1 MTKTVE
7 QIRQEAVADVL
18 QQQARQD
25 ALDAMYFAAGRDNP
39 MHELHSRYTGLAQ
52 SRS

>member
-1 MTKTVE
+1 MTKTTE
-7 QIRQEAVADVL
+7 QIRKDAVADVL

-25 ALDAMYFAAGRDNP
+25 ELDAMYFADGRGET
-39 MHELHSRYTGLAQ
+39 MHKLHSLYTGLAQ

>member
-1 MTKTVE
+1 MTEDKDA
-7 QIRQEAVADVL
+7 IRKAAVADVL
-18 QQQARQD
+18 RQQARQD
-25 ALDAMYFAAGRDNP
+25 ALDAMYFEDGRDQA

>member
-1 MTKTVE
+1 MTKTVD

-18 QQQARQD
+18 QQQARQE
-25 ALDAMYFAAGRDNP
+25 ALDAMYFADGRDEP

>member
-1 MTKTVE
+1 MTKTVD

-18 QQQARQD
+18 QQQARFEE
-25 ALDAMYFAAGRDNP
+25 LEAMYFADGRDEP

>member
-1 MTKTVE
+1 MIKTVDE
-7 QIRQEAVADVL
+7 IRREAVADVL
-18 QQQARQD
+18 RQQARQD
-25 ALDAMYFAAGRDNP
+25 ELDAMYVADGRDDP